1 MATIKEVAQLA
12 GVSVA
17 TVSRVINMPETV
29 SEKKLKA
36 VECAIQQLNYTPNA
50 LGRNLRQQHTKRI
63 LVVLNNISNQ
73 FYSGVLKGIEERAK
87 QDNYST
93 LICTTRGNRD
103 LILSHIEMLSSKVA
117 DGVIFLS
124 PELASDEILKVSA
137 NYPIVCTCEP
147 VKSEEIT
154 CVTIDNVKAGY
165 DATQFLLNKGHRDIV
180 LAGGD
185 NDISYSSELREIGF
199 KKAMRENKIEITED
213 NIINDGYGFN
223 SGVRTA
229 RKILKRN
236 KLPQAVFAISDASAI
251 GIIKTLHENGVR
263 VPEDISVMGFDNT
276 SISEMYVPSVA
287 TVSQPRYEMG
297 SMAMDLLINMID
309 GNATKKMNV
318 VEHKIIERQ
327 SVINK

>member
-1 MATIKEVAQLA
+1 MATIKDVAQLA

-17 TVSRVINMPETV
+17 TVSRVINLPHTV

-36 VECAIQQLNYTPNA
+36 VENAIQELNYTPNSI
-50 LGRNLRQQHTKRI
+50 GRNLRWQHTKRI

-93 LICTTRGNRD
+93 LICTTRNNRD
-103 LILSHIEMLSSKVA
+103 AILGHIEMLSSKAA

-137 NYPIVCTCEP
+137 DYPIVCTCEP

-165 DATQFLLNKGHRDIV
+165 DATKFLLSKGHRDIV

-185 NDISYSSELREIGF
+185 NEISYSSELREIGF
-199 KKAMRENKIEITED
+199 KKAMQENAIEITPD
-213 NIINDGYGFN
+213 TIINDGYGFN
-223 SGVRTA
+223 SGVRIA
-229 RKILKRN
+229 EKILKRS

-263 VPEDISVMGFDNT
+263 VPEDVSVMGFDNT
-276 SISEMYVPSVA
+276 TISEMYIPSVA
-287 TVSQPRYEMG
+287 TVSQPRFEMG
-297 SMAMDLLINMID
+297 SMAMELLINMIE
-309 GNATKKMNV
+309 GNKTEKNNT
-318 VEHKIIERQ
+318 VEHKIVERQ